1 MPLSP
6 MSEAKERGLPLWS
19 SGVPMSGALVPVA
32 GPRSSAAATWN
43 DANRAT
49 IAVANNVRMEI
60 SIVVGSHATVPVHG
74 RDQGQLAQNFML
86 PIVACR
92 EPRLEG
98 RQ

>member
-19 SGVPMSGALVPVA
+19 SGVPISGALVPVA

-49 IAVANNVRMEI
+49 IAVANKVRMEI
-60 SIVVGSHATVPVHG
+60 SIVVGSHETVPFHF
-74 RDQGQLAQNFML
+74 RNQGQIAQKFRL
-86 PIVACR
+86 LIGACR
-92 EPRLEG
+92 DPCLPG
-98 RQ
+98 